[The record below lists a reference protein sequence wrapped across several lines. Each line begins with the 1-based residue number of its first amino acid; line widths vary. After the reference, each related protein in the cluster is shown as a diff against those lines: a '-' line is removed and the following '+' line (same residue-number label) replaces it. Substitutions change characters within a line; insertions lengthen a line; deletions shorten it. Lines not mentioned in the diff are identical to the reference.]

1 MDKKRL
7 VINMTAQLTAFV
19 VNLGI
24 SFVLT
29 PIVDGMLPNTYG
41 FLNIANQFVQWA
53 QVVVSALNTLAS
65 RYITIHLHKGE
76 EQEASEYF
84 SSVFFANMFMAA
96 VFLIPAIFVIVFIDR
111 MFQISSASVTDI
123 QILWAFVF
131 LNFFISII
139 TSVFSTS
146 TYSTNRL
153 ELSSAATIVTELA
166 RIGVLYAAYR
176 FFTPYLFY
184 IGVASVV
191 STTLMAA
198 ANAGFTKKLLPNIK
212 ITVKNF
218 RLDKVKELISL
229 GAWNSV
235 TRLGQM
241 LLDGLDTMIANIF
254 ISDAAMT
261 TLSLAKVVPTTL
273 STLMGTMVGVFA
285 PSITI
290 AYAKGNKQELLDTL
304 KSSNRIMIFMMSI
317 PIAFVTAYG
326 DKFFRL
332 WLSYKDDPAE
342 IKQIYY
348 LAVLSMGVLFV
359 SASIQ
364 VLYQVFIITKK
375 IKLNSIVIVVSGV
388 VTTALVFVLL
398 RTTNL
403 GLYAIAGVS
412 VVVGLLR
419 NMIFTPIYAAKCLE
433 VRWTTFYSDIFM
445 GLASIG
451 IITAVALFSKL
462 LLPMDTWIGFL
473 ASCILMGI
481 IALGLNFLIVLRRSE
496 REMVLNKIKSLLH
509 RA

>member
-7 VINMTAQLTAFV
+7 VINMTAQLTAFL

-29 PIVDGMLPNTYG
+29 PIIDKMIPNSYG
-41 FLNIANQFVQWA
+41 YVNIANNFVMWA

-84 SSVFFANMFMAA
+84 SSVFFANMIMAA
-96 VFLIPAIFVIVFIDR
+96 IFLLPAIFVILYVDR
-111 MFQISSASVTDI
+111 MFQVPAAVLSDV

-146 TYSTNRL
+146 TYSMNRL
-153 ELSSAATIVTELA
+153 ELSSIATIITEAA
-166 RIGVLYAAYR
+166 RLGVLFIAYK
-176 FFTPYLFY
+176 FFPPYLFY
-184 IGVASVV
+184 VGVASLV
-191 STTLMAA
+191 STSLLAV
-198 ANAGFTKKLLPNIK
+198 ANAGFTKMLLPK
-212 ITVKNF
+212 IQISLKNF
-218 RLDKVKELISL
+218 RWKKVIELVAL

-254 ISDAAMT
+254 INPEAMT
-261 TLSLAKVVPTTL
+261 ILSLAKVIPTTL
-273 STLMGTMVGVFA
+273 SGLMGTMVGVFA

-290 AYAKGNKQELLDTL
+290 AYAKGDKKELMDTL

-317 PIAFVTAYG
+317 PIAFITAFG
-326 DKFFRL
+326 DKFFTL
-332 WLSYKDDPAE
+332 WLSYKTAAE
-342 IKQIYY
+342 VTEIYY
-348 LAVLSMGVLFV
+348 LSVLSMGVLFV

-364 VLYQVFIITKK
+364 VLYQVFIITKN
-375 IKLNSIVIVVSGV
+375 IKLNSIVIVASGII
-388 VTTALVFVLL
+388 TTTLVFVLL
-398 RTTNL
+398 NTTNL

-412 VVVGLLR
+412 VVVGLIR
-419 NMIFTPIYAAKCLE
+419 NMVFTPIYAAKCLE
-433 VRWTTFYSDIFM
+433 VKWTTFYGDIFM

-451 IITAVALFSKL
+451 IITAVAMASKL
-462 LLPMDTWIGFL
+462 VLPMDSWITFFL
-473 ASCILMGI
+473 SCCFMGCV
-481 IALGLNFLIVLRRSE
+481 ALGLNFLVVLRKTE
-496 REMVLNKIKSLLH
+496 RQMVIEKVMSKLG
-509 RA
+509 RG

>member
-7 VINMTAQLTAFV
+7 VINMTAQLTAFF

-29 PIVDGMLPNTYG
+29 PIVDKMIPNSYG
-41 FLNIANQFVQWA
+41 FVNIANQFVQWA

-96 VFLIPAIFVIVFIDR
+96 VFLVPAVFVIVFIDR
-111 MFQISSASVTDI
+111 MFQVPAGVLGDV

-146 TYSTNRL
+146 TYSMNRL
-153 ELSSAATIVTELA
+153 ELSSIATIVTELA
-166 RIGVLYAAYR
+166 RLGVLYIAYR
-176 FFTPYLFY
+176 FFSPYLFY

-191 STTLMAA
+191 STSLMAF
-198 ANAGFTKKLLPNIK
+198 ANTGFTKKLLPGIK

-218 RLDKVKELISL
+218 RLDKVKELVSL

-241 LLDGLDTMIANIF
+241 LLDGLDTIIANIF
-254 ISDAAMT
+254 INPEAMT
-261 TLSLAKVVPTTL
+261 ILSLAKVVPTTL
-273 STLMGTMVGVFA
+273 SSLMGTMVGVFA

-290 AYAKGNKQELLDTL
+290 AYAKGDKKELMDTL

-332 WLSYKDDPAE
+332 WLSYKTAAE
-342 IKQIYY
+342 VKEIYV
-348 LAVLSMGVLFV
+348 LSVLSMGVLFV

-375 IKLNSIVIVVSGV
+375 IKLNSIVIVASGV
-388 VTTALVFVLL
+388 ITTTIVFVLL
-398 RTTNL
+398 NTTNL

-412 VVVGLLR
+412 VVVGLIR
-419 NMIFTPIYAAKCLE
+419 NMVFTPIYAAKCLE
-433 VRWTTFYSDIFM
+433 VKWTTFYGDIFM
-445 GLASIG
+445 GLTSIG
-451 IITAVALFSKL
+451 IITVVAMLSKL
-462 LLPMDTWIGFL
+462 VLPMDNWITFFLCGGF
-473 ASCILMGI
+473 MGCV
-481 IALGLNFLIVLRRSE
+481 ALVLNFFIVLRKAE
-496 REMVLNKIKSLLH
+496 RQMVLDKVMSKLKRS
-509 RA
+509 

>member
-7 VINMTAQLTAFV
+7 VINMTAQLTAFI

-29 PIVDGMLPNTYG
+29 PIVDKMIPNSYG
-41 FLNIANQFVQWA
+41 FVNIANQFVQWA

-84 SSVFFANMFMAA
+84 SSVFFANMIMAA
-96 VFLIPAIFVIVFIDR
+96 VFLVPAIFVIVFIDR
-111 MFQISSASVTDI
+111 MFQVPAGVLSDV

-146 TYSTNRL
+146 TYSMNRL
-153 ELSSAATIVTELA
+153 ELSSIATIVTELA
-166 RIGVLYAAYR
+166 RLGVLYIAYR
-176 FFTPYLFY
+176 FFKPYLFY

-191 STTLMAA
+191 STSLMAI
-198 ANAGFTKKLLPNIK
+198 ANAGFTRKLLPGIK
-212 ITVKNF
+212 ISVKNY
-218 RLDKVKELISL
+218 RWKKVKELVSL

-254 ISDAAMT
+254 INPEAMT
-261 TLSLAKVVPTTL
+261 TLSLAKVIPTTL
-273 STLMGTMVGVFA
+273 SSLMGTMVGVFA

-290 AYAKGNKQELLDTL
+290 AYAKGDKKELMDTL

-326 DKFFRL
+326 DKFFNL
-332 WLSYKDDPAE
+332 WLWYKDDPAE
-342 IKQIYY
+342 ITQIYY
-348 LAVLSMGVLFV
+348 LSVLSMGVLFV

-375 IKLNSIVIVVSGV
+375 IKLNSIVIVASGV
-388 VTTALVFVLL
+388 ITTTLVFVLL
-398 RTTNL
+398 NTTNL

-412 VVVGLLR
+412 VVVGLIR
-419 NMIFTPIYAAKCLE
+419 NMVFTPIYAAKCLD
-433 VRWTTFYSDIFM
+433 VKWTTFYSDIFM

-451 IITAVALFSKL
+451 IITAVAMFSKL
-462 LLPMDTWIGFL
+462 ILPMDNWIGFF
-473 ASCILMGI
+473 ASGIFMGCV
-481 IALGLNFLIVLRRSE
+481 ALVLNFFVVLRKAE
-496 REMVLNKIKSLLH
+496 RQMVLDKVMSKLKRS
-509 RA
+509 

>member
-29 PIVDGMLPNTYG
+29 PIVDSMIPNSYG

-96 VFLIPAIFVIVFIDR
+96 VFLVPAIFVIVFIDR
-111 MFQISSASVTDI
+111 IFQISPGIITDI

-146 TYSTNRL
+146 TYSMNRL
-153 ELSSAATIVTELA
+153 ELSSIATIVTELA
-166 RIGVLYAAYR
+166 RVGVLYIAYR
-176 FFTPYLFY
+176 YFTPYLFY

-191 STTLMAA
+191 STTLTAF
-198 ANAGFTKKLLPNIK
+198 ANGGFTKKLLPNIK
-212 ITVKNF
+212 ITIKNF
-218 RLDKVKELISL
+218 RLDKVKELVSL

-254 ISDAAMT
+254 IGDEAMT
-261 TLSLAKVVPTTL
+261 ALSLAKTVPTTL
-273 STLMGTMVGVFA
+273 SSLMGTMVGVFA

-290 AYAKGNKQELLDTL
+290 AYAKGDKKELMDAL

-332 WLSYKDDPAE
+332 WLYYKDDPAE
-342 IKQIYY
+342 ITQIYH

-388 VTTALVFVLL
+388 ITTALVFVLL
-398 RTTNL
+398 QTTDL

-412 VVVGLLR
+412 VVVGLIR
-419 NMIFTPIYAAKCLE
+419 NMVFTPIYAAKCLE
-433 VRWTTFYSDIFM
+433 VKWTTFYSDIFM

-451 IITAVALFSKL
+451 IITAVAMFSKL
-462 LLPMDTWIGFL
+462 FLPMDNWIGFF
-473 ASCILMGI
+473 ASGIFMGCV
-481 IALGLNFLIVLRRSE
+481 ALVLNFFIVLRKAE
-496 REMVLNKIKSLLH
+496 RQLVLDKVKGMLH
-509 RA
+509 RS

>member
-1 MDKKRL
+1 M
-7 VINMTAQLTAFV
+7 
-19 VNLGI
+19 
-24 SFVLT
+24 
-29 PIVDGMLPNTYG
+29 
-41 FLNIANQFVQWA
+41 QWA

-96 VFLIPAIFVIVFIDR
+96 VFLVPAVFVIVFIDR
-111 MFQISSASVTDI
+111 MFQVPAGVLGDV

-146 TYSTNRL
+146 TYSMNRL
-153 ELSSAATIVTELA
+153 ELSSIATIVTELA
-166 RIGVLYAAYR
+166 RLGVLYIAYR
-176 FFTPYLFY
+176 FFSPYLFY

-191 STTLMAA
+191 STSLMAF
-198 ANAGFTKKLLPNIK
+198 ANAGFTKKLLPGIK

-218 RLDKVKELISL
+218 RLDKVKELVSL

-241 LLDGLDTMIANIF
+241 LLDGLDTIIANIF
-254 ISDAAMT
+254 INPEAMT
-261 TLSLAKVVPTTL
+261 ILSLAKVVPTTL
-273 STLMGTMVGVFA
+273 SSLMGTMVGVFA

-290 AYAKGNKQELLDTL
+290 AYAKGDKKELMDTL

-332 WLSYKDDPAE
+332 WLSYKTAAE
-342 IKQIYY
+342 VKEIYV
-348 LAVLSMGVLFV
+348 LSVLSMGVLFV

-375 IKLNSIVIVVSGV
+375 IKLNSIVIVASGV
-388 VTTALVFVLL
+388 ITTTIVFVLL
-398 RTTNL
+398 NTTNL

-412 VVVGLLR
+412 VVVGLIR
-419 NMIFTPIYAAKCLE
+419 NMVFTPIYAAKCLE
-433 VRWTTFYSDIFM
+433 VKWTTFYGDIFM
-445 GLASIG
+445 GLTSIG
-451 IITAVALFSKL
+451 IITVVAMLSKL
-462 LLPMDTWIGFL
+462 VLPMDNWITFFLCGGF
-473 ASCILMGI
+473 MGCV
-481 IALGLNFLIVLRRSE
+481 ALVLNFFIVLRKAE
-496 REMVLNKIKSLLH
+496 RQMVLDKVMSKLKRS
-509 RA
+509 

>member
-7 VINMTAQLTAFV
+7 VINMTAQLTAFI

-29 PIVDGMLPNTYG
+29 PIVDKMIPNSYG
-41 FLNIANQFVQWA
+41 FVNIANQFVQWA

-76 EQEASEYF
+76 EQEPSEYF

-96 VFLIPAIFVIVFIDR
+96 VFLVPAVFVIVFIDR
-111 MFQISSASVTDI
+111 MFQVPAGVLGDV

-146 TYSTNRL
+146 TYSMNRL
-153 ELSSAATIVTELA
+153 ELSSIATIVTELA
-166 RIGVLYAAYR
+166 RLGVLYIAYR
-176 FFTPYLFY
+176 FFSPYLFY

-191 STTLMAA
+191 STSLMAF
-198 ANAGFTKKLLPNIK
+198 ANAGFTKKLLPGIK

-218 RLDKVKELISL
+218 RLDKVKELVSL

-241 LLDGLDTMIANIF
+241 LLDGLDTIIANIF
-254 ISDAAMT
+254 INPEAMT
-261 TLSLAKVVPTTL
+261 ILSLAKVVPTTL
-273 STLMGTMVGVFA
+273 SSLMGTMVGVFA

-290 AYAKGNKQELLDTL
+290 AYAKGDKKELMDTL

-332 WLSYKDDPAE
+332 WLSYKTAAE
-342 IKQIYY
+342 VKEIYV
-348 LAVLSMGVLFV
+348 LSVLSMGVLFV

-375 IKLNSIVIVVSGV
+375 IKLNSIVIVASGV
-388 VTTALVFVLL
+388 ITTTIVFVLL
-398 RTTNL
+398 NTTNL

-412 VVVGLLR
+412 VVVGLIR
-419 NMIFTPIYAAKCLE
+419 NMVFTPIYAAKCLE
-433 VRWTTFYSDIFM
+433 VKWTTFYGDIFM

-451 IITAVALFSKL
+451 IITVVAMLSKL
-462 LLPMDTWIGFL
+462 VLPMDNWITFFLCGGF
-473 ASCILMGI
+473 MGCV
-481 IALGLNFLIVLRRSE
+481 ALVLNFFIVLRKAE
-496 REMVLNKIKSLLH
+496 RQMVLGKVMSKLKRS
-509 RA
+509 

>member
-7 VINMTAQLTAFV
+7 VINMTAQLMAFV

-29 PIVDGMLPNTYG
+29 PIVDRMIPNSYG

-96 VFLIPAIFVIVFIDR
+96 VFLVPAIFVIVFIDR
-111 MFQISSASVTDI
+111 IFQISPEIITDI

-153 ELSSAATIVTELA
+153 ELSSIATIITEVA
-166 RIGVLYAAYR
+166 RLGVLYIAYR

-191 STTLMAA
+191 STTLTAA
-198 ANAGFTKKLLPNIK
+198 ANAGFTRKLLPGIR

-218 RLDKVKELISL
+218 RLDKVKELVSL

-254 ISDAAMT
+254 IGDEAMT
-261 TLSLAKVVPTTL
+261 ALSLAKVVPTTL

-290 AYAKGNKQELLDTL
+290 AYAKGDKKELMDVL

-332 WLSYKDDPAE
+332 WLSYKDPSE
-342 IKQIYY
+342 IPQIYY

-375 IKLNSIVIVVSGV
+375 IKLNSIVIVASGV
-388 VTTALVFVLL
+388 ITTSLVFVLL
-398 RTTNL
+398 QTTNL

-412 VVVGLLR
+412 VVVGLIR
-419 NMIFTPIYAAKCLE
+419 NMVFTPIYAAKCLE
-433 VRWTTFYSDIFM
+433 VKWTTFYSDIFM

-451 IITAVALFSKL
+451 IITAVGMLSKL
-462 LLPMDTWIGFL
+462 ILPMDTWITFF
-473 ASCILMGI
+473 ASGIFMGCV
-481 IALGLNFLIVLRRSE
+481 ALVLNFFIVLRKGE
-496 REMVLNKIKSLLH
+496 RQMVLDKVKGMLH
-509 RA
+509 RS

>member
-7 VINMTAQLTAFV
+7 IINMTAQLTAFF

-29 PIVDGMLPNTYG
+29 PIVDKMIPNSYG
-41 FLNIANQFVQWA
+41 FVNIANQFVQWA

-76 EQEASEYF
+76 KQEASEYF
-84 SSVFFANMFMAA
+84 SSVFFANMIMAA
-96 VFLIPAIFVIVFIDR
+96 VFLLPAIFVIVFIDR
-111 MFQISSASVTDI
+111 MFQVPVGVLSDV

-146 TYSTNRL
+146 TYSMNRL
-153 ELSSAATIVTELA
+153 ELSSVATIIAEFV
-166 RIGVLYAAYR
+166 RIGFLYVAYR
-176 FFTPYLFY
+176 FFPAYLFY
-184 IGVASVV
+184 LGIASVV
-191 STTLMAA
+191 STSVMAI
-198 ANAGFTKKLLPNIK
+198 ANAGFTKKLLPDIK
-212 ITVKNF
+212 ITPKNF
-218 RLDKVKELISL
+218 RWKKVVELVSL

-241 LLDGLDTMIANIF
+241 LLDGLDTIIANIF
-254 ISDAAMT
+254 INPEAMT
-261 TLSLAKVVPTTL
+261 VLSLAKVIPTTL
-273 STLMGTMVGVFA
+273 SGLMGTLVGVFA

-290 AYAKGNKQELLDTL
+290 AYAKGDKKELMDTL

-317 PIAFVTAYG
+317 PIAFITAYG

-332 WLSYKDDPAE
+332 WLPHKTLAE
-342 IKQIYY
+342 VTEIYY
-348 LAVLSMGVLFV
+348 LSVLSMGVLFV

-375 IKLNSIVIVVSGV
+375 IKLNSIVIVASGII
-388 VTTALVFVLL
+388 TTTLVFVLL
-398 RTTNL
+398 NTTNL

-412 VVVGLLR
+412 VVVGLIR
-419 NMIFTPIYAAKCLE
+419 NMVFTPIYAAKCLE
-433 VRWTTFYSDIFM
+433 VKWTTFYGDIFM

-451 IITAVALFSKL
+451 IITVAAMLSKL
-462 LLPMDTWIGFL
+462 VLPMDSWITFFISGGF
-473 ASCILMGI
+473 MGCV
-481 IALGLNFLIVLRRSE
+481 ALGLNFFIVLGKTE
-496 REMVLNKIKSLLH
+496 RQMVLDKVMSKLKRS
-509 RA
+509 

>member
-7 VINMTAQLTAFV
+7 VINMTAQLTAFI

-29 PIVDGMLPNTYG
+29 PIVDKMIPNSYG
-41 FLNIANQFVQWA
+41 FVNIANQFVQWA

-96 VFLIPAIFVIVFIDR
+96 VFLVPAVFVIVFIDR
-111 MFQISSASVTDI
+111 MFQVPAGVLGDV

-146 TYSTNRL
+146 TYSMNRL
-153 ELSSAATIVTELA
+153 ELSSIATIVTELA
-166 RIGVLYAAYR
+166 RLGVLYIAYR
-176 FFTPYLFY
+176 VFSPYLFY

-191 STTLMAA
+191 STSLMAF
-198 ANAGFTKKLLPNIK
+198 ANAGFTKKLLPGIK

-218 RLDKVKELISL
+218 RLDKVKELVSL

-241 LLDGLDTMIANIF
+241 LLDGLDTIIANIF
-254 ISDAAMT
+254 INPEAMT
-261 TLSLAKVVPTTL
+261 ILSLAKVVPTTL
-273 STLMGTMVGVFA
+273 SSLMGTMVGVFA

-290 AYAKGNKQELLDTL
+290 AYAKGDKKELMDTL

-332 WLSYKDDPAE
+332 WLSYKTAAE
-342 IKQIYY
+342 VKEIYV
-348 LAVLSMGVLFV
+348 LSVLSMGVLFV

-375 IKLNSIVIVVSGV
+375 IKLNSIVIVASGV
-388 VTTALVFVLL
+388 ITTTIVFVLL
-398 RTTNL
+398 NTTNL

-412 VVVGLLR
+412 VVVGLIR
-419 NMIFTPIYAAKCLE
+419 NMVFTPIYAAKCLE
-433 VRWTTFYSDIFM
+433 VKWTTFYGDIFM

-451 IITAVALFSKL
+451 IITVVAMLSKL
-462 LLPMDTWIGFL
+462 VLPMDNWITFFLCGGF
-473 ASCILMGI
+473 MGCV
-481 IALGLNFLIVLRRSE
+481 ALVLNFFIVLRKAE
-496 REMVLNKIKSLLH
+496 RQMVLGKVMSKLKRS
-509 RA
+509 

>member
-7 VINMTAQLTAFV
+7 VINMTAQLLAFV

-24 SFVLT
+24 SMVLT
-29 PIVDGMLPNTYG
+29 PIVDRMIPDSYG
-41 FLNIANQFVQWA
+41 FLNIANNFVLWA

-96 VFLIPAIFVIVFIDR
+96 VFLLPAIFLIVFINR
-111 MFQISSASVTDI
+111 IFQISPGIVTDI

-153 ELSSAATIVTELA
+153 ELSSMATIVTELA
-166 RIGVLYAAYR
+166 RLGVLYIAYR
-176 FFTPYLFY
+176 YFTPYLFY
-184 IGVASVV
+184 IGLASVI

-198 ANAGFTKKLLPNIK
+198 ANAGFTRKLLPGIK

-218 RLDKVKELISL
+218 RLDKVKELVAL

-241 LLDGLDTMIANIF
+241 LLDGLDTIIANIF
-254 ISDAAMT
+254 ISEAAMT

-273 STLMGTMVGVFA
+273 SSLMGTMVGVFA

-290 AYAKGNKQELLDTL
+290 AYAKGDKKELMDTL

-326 DKFFRL
+326 DKFFKL
-332 WLSYKDDPAE
+332 WLYYKDDPAE
-342 IKQIYY
+342 IRQIYY
-348 LAVLSMGVLFV
+348 LSVLSMGVLFV

-375 IKLNSIVIVVSGV
+375 IKLNSIVIVASGV
-388 VTTALVFVLL
+388 ITTTLVFVLL
-398 RTTNL
+398 QTTDL

-412 VVVGLLR
+412 VVIGLIR
-419 NMIFTPIYAAKCLE
+419 NMVFTPIYAAKCLE
-433 VRWTTFYSDIFM
+433 VKWTTFYSDIFM

-451 IITAVALFSKL
+451 IITAVAMISKL
-462 LLPMDTWIGFL
+462 FLPMDSWITFF
-473 ASCILMGI
+473 ASGIFMGCV
-481 IALGLNFLIVLRRSE
+481 ALVLNFFIVLRKTE
-496 REMVLNKIKSLLH
+496 RQMVLDKVMSKLKRS
-509 RA
+509 

>member
-7 VINMTAQLTAFV
+7 VINMTAQLTAFI

-29 PIVDGMLPNTYG
+29 PIVDKMIPNSYG
-41 FLNIANQFVQWA
+41 FVNIANQFVQWA

-96 VFLIPAIFVIVFIDR
+96 VFLVPAVFVIVFIDR
-111 MFQISSASVTDI
+111 MFQVPAGVLGDV

-146 TYSTNRL
+146 TYSMNRL
-153 ELSSAATIVTELA
+153 ELSSIATIVTELA
-166 RIGVLYAAYR
+166 RLGVLYIAYR
-176 FFTPYLFY
+176 FFSPYLFY

-191 STTLMAA
+191 STSLMAF
-198 ANAGFTKKLLPNIK
+198 ANAGFTKKLLPGIK

-218 RLDKVKELISL
+218 RLDKVKELVSL

-241 LLDGLDTMIANIF
+241 LLDGLDTIIANIF
-254 ISDAAMT
+254 INPEAMT
-261 TLSLAKVVPTTL
+261 ILSLAKVVPTTL
-273 STLMGTMVGVFA
+273 SSLMGTMVGVFA

-290 AYAKGNKQELLDTL
+290 AYAKGDKKELMDTL

-332 WLSYKDDPAE
+332 WLSYKTAAE
-342 IKQIYY
+342 VKEIYV
-348 LAVLSMGVLFV
+348 LSVLSMGVLFV

-375 IKLNSIVIVVSGV
+375 IKLNSIVIVASGV
-388 VTTALVFVLL
+388 ITTTIVFVLL
-398 RTTNL
+398 NTTNL

-412 VVVGLLR
+412 VVVGLIR
-419 NMIFTPIYAAKCLE
+419 NMVFTPIYAAKCLE
-433 VRWTTFYSDIFM
+433 VKWTTFYGDIFM

-451 IITAVALFSKL
+451 IITVVAMLSKL
-462 LLPMDTWIGFL
+462 VLPMDNWITFFLCGGF
-473 ASCILMGI
+473 MGCV
-481 IALGLNFLIVLRRSE
+481 ALVLNFFIVLRKAE
-496 REMVLNKIKSLLH
+496 RQMVLGKVMSKLKRS
-509 RA
+509 

>member
-1 MDKKRL
+1 
-7 VINMTAQLTAFV
+7 MTAQLTAFV

-53 QVVVSALNTLAS
+53 QVIVSALNTLAS

-111 MFQISSASVTDI
+111 MFQISAASVADI
-123 QILWAFVF
+123 QMLWAFVF

-146 TYSTNRL
+146 TYSMNRL
-153 ELSSAATIVTELA
+153 ELSSIATIITELA
-166 RIGVLYAAYR
+166 RIGVLYVAYS

-191 STTLMAA
+191 STTLTAA
-198 ANAGFTKKLLPNIK
+198 ANAGFTKKLLPGIK
-212 ITVKNF
+212 ITIKNF
-218 RLDKVKELISL
+218 RLDKVKELVSL

-290 AYAKGNKQELLDTL
+290 AYAKGDKKELMDVL

-326 DKFFRL
+326 DKFFSL
-332 WLSYKDDPAE
+332 WVSYKDPAE
-342 IKQIYY
+342 IRQIYH

-375 IKLNSIVIVVSGV
+375 IKLNSIVIVISGV

-398 RTTNL
+398 QTTNL

-419 NMIFTPIYAAKCLE
+419 NMVFTPIYAAKCLE
-433 VRWTTFYSDIFM
+433 VKWTTFYSDIFM

-451 IITAVALFSKL
+451 VITAAALLSKL
-462 LLPMDTWIGFL
+462 FLPMDSWLGFFV
-473 ASCILMGI
+473 SCVFMGVV
-481 IALGLNFLIVLRRSE
+481 ALGLNFLIVLRKSE
-496 REMVLNKIKSLLH
+496 REMVLGKVKSVLH
-509 RA
+509 RS

>member
-7 VINMTAQLTAFV
+7 VINMTAQLTAFF

-29 PIVDGMLPNTYG
+29 PIIDKMIPNSYG
-41 FLNIANQFVQWA
+41 FVNIANNFVMWA

-84 SSVFFANMFMAA
+84 SSVFFANMIMAA
-96 VFLIPAIFVIVFIDR
+96 VFLLPAIFVILFIDR
-111 MFQISSASVTDI
+111 MFQVPVGVLGDV

-146 TYSTNRL
+146 TYSMNRL
-153 ELSSAATIVTELA
+153 ELSSMATIVAEIA
-166 RIGVLYAAYR
+166 RLGVLFVTYR
-176 FFTPYLFY
+176 FFPAYLFY
-184 IGVASVV
+184 IGLASVV
-191 STTLMAA
+191 STSLMAV
-198 ANAGFTKKLLPNIK
+198 ANAGFTKKLIPGIH
-212 ITVKNF
+212 ISAKNF
-218 RLDKVKELISL
+218 RWKKVKELVSL

-254 ISDAAMT
+254 INPEAMT
-261 TLSLAKVVPTTL
+261 TLSLAKVIPTTL
-273 STLMGTMVGVFA
+273 SSLMGTMVGVFA

-290 AYAKGNKQELLDTL
+290 AYAKGDKKELMDTL

-317 PIAFVTAYG
+317 PIAFITAFG
-326 DKFFRL
+326 DKFFNL
-332 WLSYKDDPAE
+332 WISYKDPEE
-342 IKQIYY
+342 IRQIYY
-348 LAVLSMGVLFV
+348 LTVLSMGVLFV

-375 IKLNSIVIVVSGV
+375 IQLNSIVIVASGV
-388 VTTALVFVLL
+388 ITTATVFILL
-398 RTTNL
+398 NTTNL

-412 VVVGLLR
+412 VVIGLIR
-419 NMIFTPIYAAKCLE
+419 NMVFTPIYAAKCLD
-433 VRWTTFYSDIFM
+433 VKWTTFYSDIFM

-451 IITAVALFSKL
+451 IITAVAMASKL
-462 LLPMDTWIGFL
+462 ILPMDSWITFL
-473 ASCILMGI
+473 VSGMLMGCV
-481 IALGLNFLIVLRRSE
+481 ALVLNFLIVLRKAE
-496 REMVLNKIKSLLH
+496 RDMVLEKVISKLKRS
-509 RA
+509 